1 MNSIVRLA
9 QPMIL
14 IKEHE
19 PIVLAHDDPTTAPR
33 DERNVIGNGRFE
45 NAGHEFERLVPW
57 GILYD
62 QPQQHI
68 ELQKYAAGFA
78 ALVPR
83 HLSLYQ
89 SINSEPFK
97 TALKFRVSF
106 KAKAHIEFTT
116 EESRHTE
123 VRWKFTFQTDTK
135 EGGNLMMD
143 NQPCG
148 NGWTEF
154 SLDYERY
161 GDTSPIVRSWF
172 FIGVLPNNEPHP
184 TDPKGIW
191 VTDINVIPLD

>member
-19 PIVLAHDDPTTAPR
+19 PIMLAHDDPTTGPR

-45 NAGHEFERLVPW
+45 NADYEFERLVPW
-57 GILYD
+57 GVLYD
-62 QPQQHI
+62 RPQQHI

-78 ALVPR
+78 ALIPR

-89 SINSEPFK
+89 GTNSAPFK
-97 TALKFRVSF
+97 TALNFRVSF
-106 KAKAHIEFTT
+106 KAKAPIEFST

-123 VRWKFTFQTDTK
+123 ARWKFTFQTDTK
-135 EGGNLMMD
+135 EGGNLMMG
-143 NQPCG
+143 NLPCG
-148 NGWTEF
+148 NRWTEF
-154 SLDYERY
+154 SFDYERY

-172 FIGVLPNNEPHP
+172 FIGVLPNTTPHP